1 MHVYKLKT
9 LHKTYGSKKKSGV
22 TWGHRGQIKIFTKN
36 ATTPLYYML
45 YSYTSCTL
53 FSMRSFTKVMGSK
66 VNLGSFGVK
75 RSNFQHASIELKFDM
90 DDP

>member
-1 MHVYKLKT
+1 M
-9 LHKTYGSKKKSGV
+9 
-22 TWGHRGQIKIFTKN
+22 IFTKN
-36 ATTPLYYML
+36 ATSPLYNMV
-45 YSYTSCTL
+45 YSYNSCTFISL
-53 FSMRSFTKVMGSK
+53 RPSTILMGSK